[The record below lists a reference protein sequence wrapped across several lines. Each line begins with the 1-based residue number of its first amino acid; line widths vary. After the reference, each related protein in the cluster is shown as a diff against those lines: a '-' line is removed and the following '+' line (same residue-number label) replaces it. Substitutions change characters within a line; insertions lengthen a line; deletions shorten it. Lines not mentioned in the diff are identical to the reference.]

1 MALTL
6 ATQPV
11 QHQPQHEHAD
21 QGNSGVDL
29 ARPGIVPRHW
39 RTCTCA
45 VTVNVTVHVTVGI
58 TIKAHSFIGSQN
70 HSSLVVLCPYC
81 NSHPLLRLLSVI
93 RKIKF
98 TQGIVPY
105 ADLSINAGYG
115 QSHSHS

>member
-11 QHQPQHEHAD
+11 QHQPQHEHAN

-45 VTVNVTVHVTVGI
+45 VTVNVTVHVTFI
-58 TIKAHSFIGSQN
+58 HRLAESFLIDCTLPILQFAS
-70 HSSLVVLCPYC
+70 VVATAFRETQIQI
-81 NSHPLLRLLSVI
+81 HPGYRSV
-93 RKIKF
+93 RR
-98 TQGIVPY
+98 P
-105 ADLSINAGYG
+105 
-115 QSHSHS
+115 